1 VLDATL
7 HQRNM
12 RVHVVAALLV
22 GLAGGA
28 LPLGPAEELALLL
41 CVSLVLAG
49 EVLNTGLEA
58 LVDLY
63 TREIDERARVAKD
76 AAAGA
81 VLLLAAGAALVFCAV
96 VARAFPA
103 LDLRRVLAH
112 AALAVP
118 VASVATLLVVP
129 WRRPAAADVALAG
142 GGVALLAALLA
153 RFTSIAMGVLAGA
166 TFALCALA
174 AFARQR

>member
-76 AAAGA
+76 AAAGS
-81 VLLLAAGAALVFCAV
+81 VLLLAAGAALAFCAV
-96 VARAFPA
+96 VVRALPG
-103 LDLRRVLAH
+103 LDPGRVLVH
-112 AALAVP
+112 AAFAVP
-118 VASVATLLVVP
+118 VAAAAALLVVP
-129 WRRPAAADVALAG
+129 WRRPAAADLALAAG
-142 GGVALLAALLA
+142 GGALLALLLP
-153 RFTSIAMGVLAGA
+153 RFSSVAMGILAGA
-166 TFALCALA
+166 AFALCAFAALA
-174 AFARQR
+174 RRR